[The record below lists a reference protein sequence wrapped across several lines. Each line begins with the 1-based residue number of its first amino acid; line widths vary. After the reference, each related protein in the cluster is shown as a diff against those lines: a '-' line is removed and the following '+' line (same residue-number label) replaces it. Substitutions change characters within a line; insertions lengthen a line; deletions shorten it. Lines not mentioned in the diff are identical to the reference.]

1 MNVRILEPMTV
12 TKIPPVLTLLEV
24 THVLVCWAT
33 QEMEQFVK
41 VCIISYIILNVISFL
56 SLYVCRQQCLLQ

>member
-41 VCIISYIILNVISFL
+41 VCIINYMLHYSKCYIIFIA
-56 SLYVCRQQCLLQ
+56 VCM